1 MDGPV
6 KRAVGGDADARDPDF
21 CAGST
26 RGAAGHPDGT
36 FVLVDRS
43 EPACIER
50 LAWEGGTADALAR
63 LTRHR

>member
-1 MDGPV
+1 
-6 KRAVGGDADARDPDF
+6 
-21 CAGST
+21 
-26 RGAAGHPDGT
+26 
-36 FVLVDRS
+36 VDRS